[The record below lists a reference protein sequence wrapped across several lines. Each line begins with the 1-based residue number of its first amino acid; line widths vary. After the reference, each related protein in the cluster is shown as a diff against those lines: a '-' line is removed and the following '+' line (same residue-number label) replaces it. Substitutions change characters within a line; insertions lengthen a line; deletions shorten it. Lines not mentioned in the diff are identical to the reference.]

1 MNVIVS
7 NLNSNRF
14 INLDVDVIKSITGE
28 FTVDEI
34 VQSFSNFFFNRM
46 FLDVTAIKDYN
57 NVSIFK
63 NLSIGLDVSKVILF
77 LSNDVVDNEYF
88 ISKLISFG
96 IYNFAK
102 TEEELKYLYNNPN
115 SYKDVAHLQ
124 KNDDTVLV
132 ATPVPGVN
140 NNENSIVSSAPVV
153 KRGPKIIGIKNFT
166 SHAGATSLIYML
178 KRQLASNYQVISI
191 EINKR
196 DFLFFNDKDMISCK
210 TGELNSILLKYQ
222 NVDAIFIDL
231 NDLDSATTN
240 NICSDVICLM
250 ESSTL
255 MINKMVMLDANWF
268 NKIANQKVV
277 LNRCVLSDK
286 DVKQLAFETNIDFYA
301 VIPALN
307 DRVDNINYLGPLLSK
322 LGFYKEIK

>member
-14 INLDVDVIKSITGE
+14 VNLDVDVIKSITGE

-46 FLDVTAIKDYN
+46 FFDVTAIKNYTD
-57 NVSIFK
+57 VSIFK

-124 KNDDTVLV
+124 KNDDTLIV
-132 ATPVPGVN
+132 A
-140 NNENSIVSSAPVV
+140 SSAPDSNNVNSSVVSPVV
-153 KRGPKIIGIKNFT
+153 KRGPRVVGIKNFT

-178 KRQLASNYQVISI
+178 KKQLASNYQVIAI

-196 DFLFFNDKDMISCK
+196 DFLFYNDKDMISCK
-210 TGELNSILLKYQ
+210 TGELNGILLKYQ
-222 NVDAIFIDL
+222 TSDVIFIDL

-240 NICSDVICLM
+240 NICSDVIYLM

-255 MINKMVMLDANWF
+255 MINKMVMLDENWF

-277 LNRCVLSDK
+277 LNRCVLSEK
-286 DVKQLAFETNIDFYA
+286 DVKQLAFETNIDFYS

-322 LGFYKEIK
+322 LGFYKEMS